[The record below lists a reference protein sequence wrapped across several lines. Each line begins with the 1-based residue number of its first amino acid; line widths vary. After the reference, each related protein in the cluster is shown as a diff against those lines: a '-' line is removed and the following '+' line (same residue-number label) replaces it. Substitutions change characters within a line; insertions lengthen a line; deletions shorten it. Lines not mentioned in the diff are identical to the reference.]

1 MRPSSLIFRALT
13 WRRRTPT
20 ATAERTMSAVGVK
33 TASERLRQRSASSPT
48 SSRASGGARVRAR
61 VEEEIMTAV
70 KCVFIGTWAALR
82 YYTGAPSDSHLRNT
96 WPLCGILGFVPR
108 PTHAWIVG
116 RSFLLLRIL
125 CGGMSIENGLYGCL
139 YIFC

>member
-1 MRPSSLIFRALT
+1 M
-13 WRRRTPT
+13 
-20 ATAERTMSAVGVK
+20 K
-33 TASERLRQRSASSPT
+33 TALERSQQLSASSPA

-82 YYTGAPSDSHLRNT
+82 YYTGAPGDSHLRIT

-108 PTHAWIVG
+108 PTHALIVG
-116 RSFLLLRIL
+116 WSFLLLRVS
-125 CGGMSIENGLYGCL
+125 CGGMSIESGLKVCL
-139 YIFC
+139 CIFC